1 MEKSFNSY
9 IEFFNDL
16 KGQNLTTLPALLFFF
31 NAAGNSLG
39 CNCQSSAGQAIK
51 RYKSLMTSLNDTEK
65 IWLKQ
70 RYNVDT
76 LKLRQGNESY
86 IINL

>member
-1 MEKSFNSY
+1 M
-9 IEFFNDL
+9 EFFNDL
-16 KGQNLTTLPALLFFF
+16 KGQNLATLPALLFFF

-39 CNCQSSAGQAIK
+39 CNCRSSGLAIK

-65 IWLKQ
+65 NWLKQ
-70 RYNVDT
+70 RYNVDI